1 MTNYLFEDSEWTF
14 DKLRRTYDEIEKI
27 GVGEMGFS
35 IYPNQFEIISAE
47 QMLDRYSSVGMP
59 IYYHH
64 WSFGKRFAR
73 EWENYKSGAS
83 GLAYELVINSSPCIN
98 YLMEDNTMTTQALV
112 MAHAGIGHNFFFKN
126 NYLFKEWT
134 DAESIVDYL
143 IFAKD
148 YITETENKV
157 GREEVEVFLDSCHA
171 LMDYGINRY
180 KRPSK
185 LSLEKEVKKQK
196 DREDYLQS
204 QVDDMYRILPEKKKA
219 EKTETKFP
227 KEPEENILYFCEKY
241 SPNLKS
247 WQRELIRIVR
257 KISQYFYP
265 QMLTKISNEGMAS
278 YCHYTIMNRLHE
290 KGLITDGSNL
300 EFLALHANVL
310 YQPEWNDKR
319 YSGMNPYKLGFEILR
334 DVERIC
340 KNPTDEDRAW
350 SPDLIGQNH
359 LEVIKDIAMNY
370 RDESL
375 IRQYLSPKLIRDFKL
390 FLVNDN
396 KQDTKNYSVKAI
408 QNEQGYQLIRD
419 KMADQYEREVYVPKI
434 EVSKAD
440 KEERTLWLE
449 YTSINGR
456 ELHAPEKMLKHVR
469 RLWGY
474 PVLLHD
480 TTGRIIAKG

>member
-47 QMLDRYSSVGMP
+47 QMLDRYTSVGMP

-157 GREEVEVFLDSCHA
+157 GREEVEIFLDSCHA

-204 QVDDMYRILPEKKKA
+204 QVDDMYRIIPERKKA

-257 KISQYFYP
+257 KISQYFY
-265 QMLTKISNEGMAS
+265 QIG
-278 YCHYTIMNRLHE
+278 
-290 KGLITDGSNL
+290 
-300 EFLALHANVL
+300 
-310 YQPEWNDKR
+310 
-319 YSGMNPYKLGFEILR
+319 
-334 DVERIC
+334 
-340 KNPTDEDRAW
+340 RA
-350 SPDLIGQNH
+350 
-359 LEVIKDIAMNY
+359 
-370 RDESL
+370 
-375 IRQYLSPKLIRDFKL
+375 
-390 FLVNDN
+390 
-396 KQDTKNYSVKAI
+396 
-408 QNEQGYQLIRD
+408 
-419 KMADQYEREVYVPKI
+419 
-434 EVSKAD
+434 
-440 KEERTLWLE
+440 
-449 YTSINGR
+449 
-456 ELHAPEKMLKHVR
+456 HV
-469 RLWGY
+469 
-474 PVLLHD
+474 
-480 TTGRIIAKG
+480 